1 MKEVEMSEMVHSGIV
16 RQEELNVMRMTR
28 STFTLCVE
36 KITISKKNKVL
47 QLADKLVKIGSGK
60 KSDTLLLRDV
70 EDAIIGL
77 RIGSN
82 VVLAFG

>member
-1 MKEVEMSEMVHSGIV
+1 MVHSGIV

>member
-1 MKEVEMSEMVHSGIV
+1 MVQSGIV

-28 STFTLCVE
+28 STFTICVE